1 MPRLTFLLG
10 AFLKF
15 SATDKFLI
23 NDVQR
28 IILSW
33 LEERLFEVDNLFD
46 DDIDLLLVN
55 KSAKI
60 SGKKQ
65 CMDYLEGTLHDK
77 KIIQYDEDNFTV
89 QFDGIITAVEYKF
102 TVRFEEK
109 GSVVCESGSDCF
121 IFKKYFDAWKL
132 RWRIIYPFN

>member
-1 MPRLTFLLG
+1 M
-10 AFLKF
+10 
-15 SATDKFLI
+15 
-23 NDVQR
+23 QR

-33 LEERLFEVDNLFD
+33 LEERLFEVDDLVD

-55 KSAKI
+55 KSVKI

-65 CMDYLEGTLHDK
+65 FIDYLQNALHNK
-77 KIIQYDEDNFTV
+77 KIIQYDEENFSV

-102 TVRFEEK
+102 TIRFEEK

-121 IFKKYFDAWKL
+121 IFKKYYDMWKL